1 MCFHAAAHSY
11 GVSCCYDELIISV
24 RTDRTQTLF
33 SRVPLFV
40 MSTFYYYCF
49 LYLFVLALSSG
60 KLRKAA
66 VIFLFLFYFE
76 NVKRSSLS
84 LFLWSNNWTVTT
96 RHHQSLS
103 LSSGDCG
110 ILRCVKDLI
119 FFAHDFFMEK
129 E

>member
-1 MCFHAAAHSY
+1 VCFHAAALLY

-49 LYLFVLALSSG
+49 LYLFVLALSSE

-66 VIFLFLFYFE
+66 VIFLYFYFIFE
-76 NVKRSSLS
+76 MLKG
-84 LFLWSNNWTVTT
+84 
-96 RHHQSLS
+96 HH
-103 LSSGDCG
+103 
-110 ILRCVKDLI
+110 
-119 FFAHDFFMEK
+119 
-129 E
+129 